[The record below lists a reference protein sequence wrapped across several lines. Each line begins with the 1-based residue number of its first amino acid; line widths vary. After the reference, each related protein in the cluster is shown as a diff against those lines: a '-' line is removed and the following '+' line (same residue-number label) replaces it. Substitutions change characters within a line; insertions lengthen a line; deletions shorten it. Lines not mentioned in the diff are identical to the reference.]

1 MNKTTRAFVLACML
15 VSPLAL
21 TACKKEAAVDNAAAE
36 KTVLAA
42 PAKDDDAGWKAY
54 LPAVVQE
61 NMGTI
66 TNNPF
71 LYYLPPESD
80 PEFAA
85 KYERQV
91 ESAKTAMA
99 RGIQKGNLL
108 AFGSPASA
116 KMADL
121 MLVAFADVPPDTL
134 KGVRIVFI
142 GEAADNERVKTAL
155 APTGADYVFVEAK

>member
-1 MNKTTRAFVLACML
+1 MNTTTRALLLACML
-15 VSPLAL
+15 VSPLVL
-21 TACKKEAAVDNAAAE
+21 TACKKEAPVADEAAE
-36 KTVLAA
+36 KKVLTA
-42 PAKDDDAGWKAY
+42 PGRDDDAGWKAY

-61 NMGTI
+61 NMGTV

-99 RGIQKGNLL
+99 RGVQKGNLL

-116 KMADL
+116 RMADL
-121 MLVAFADVPPDTL
+121 IEVAFKDVPADTMS
-134 KGVRIVFI
+134 GVRILFI
-142 GEAADNERVKTAL
+142 GDAADNPRVKVAL
-155 APTGADYVFVEAK
+155 EPSGAEYVFVEAK

>member
-1 MNKTTRAFVLACML
+1 MNTTTRALLLACML
-15 VSPLAL
+15 VSPLVL
-21 TACKKEAAVDNAAAE
+21 TACKKEAPVADEAAE
-36 KTVLAA
+36 KKVLTA
-42 PAKDDDAGWKAY
+42 PGKDDDAGWKAY

-61 NMGTI
+61 NMGTV

-91 ESAKTAMA
+91 DAAKLAMA
-99 RGIQKGNLL
+99 RGVQKGNLL

-116 KMADL
+116 KMAEL
-121 MLVAFADVPPDTL
+121 IEIAFKEVPPDTM
-134 KGVRIVFI
+134 KGVRILFI
-142 GEAADNERVKTAL
+142 GEAADNPRVQAAL
-155 APTGADYVFVEAK
+155 SPTGAEYVFVEAK

>member
-1 MNKTTRAFVLACML
+1 MNKTTRALLLACL
-15 VSPLAL
+15 LISPLAL
-21 TACKKEAAVDNAAAE
+21 TACKKEAPVTNEAAE
-36 KTVLAA
+36 NKALAA
-42 PAKDDDAGWKAY
+42 PGKDDDAGWKAY
-54 LPAVVQE
+54 LPQVVQQ

-91 ESAKTAMA
+91 EAATTAMA
-99 RGIQKGNLL
+99 RGVQKGNLL

-121 MLVAFADVPPDTL
+121 IEVAFKDVPADTL

-142 GEAADNERVKTAL
+142 GDAADNARVQVAL
-155 APTGADYVFVEAK
+155 SHTGADYVFVEAK

>member
-1 MNKTTRAFVLACML
+1 MNNTTRAFLLACML

-21 TACKKEAAVDNAAAE
+21 TACKKEAPVANAASE
-36 KTVLAA
+36 KTALTA

-61 NMGTI
+61 NMGNI
-66 TNNPF
+66 TSNPF

-91 ESAKTAMA
+91 ESATTAMG
-99 RGIQKGNLL
+99 RGVQKGNLL

-116 KMADL
+116 KMAEL
-121 MLVAFADVPPDTL
+121 MEVAFKDVPPDTM
-134 KGVRIVFI
+134 KGVRILFI
-142 GEAADNERVKTAL
+142 GDAADNPRVQAAL
-155 APTGADYVFVEAK
+155 APTGADYVFIEAK

>member
-1 MNKTTRAFVLACML
+1 MNTTTRALLLACML
-15 VSPLAL
+15 VSPLVL
-21 TACKKEAAVDNAAAE
+21 TACKKEAPVADEAAE
-36 KTVLAA
+36 KKVLTA

-61 NMGTI
+61 NMGTV

-99 RGIQKGNLL
+99 RGVQKGNLL

-116 KMADL
+116 RMADL
-121 MLVAFADVPPDTL
+121 IEVAFKDVPADTMS
-134 KGVRIVFI
+134 GVRILFI
-142 GEAADNERVKTAL
+142 GDAADNPRVKVAL
-155 APTGADYVFVEAK
+155 EPSGAEYVFVEAK

>member
-1 MNKTTRAFVLACML
+1 MNKTTRALLLACL
-15 VSPLAL
+15 VVSPLAL
-21 TACKKEAAVDNAAAE
+21 VACKKEAPVDNEATEA
-36 KTVLAA
+36 KVLVA

-99 RGIQKGNLL
+99 RGVQKGNLL

-121 MLVAFADVPPDTL
+121 ILVAFAEVPADTL
-134 KGVRIVFI
+134 KGVRILFI
-142 GEAADNERVKTAL
+142 GDAADNERVKAAL
-155 APTGADYVFVEAK
+155 APPGAGYVFIGAK

>member
-1 MNKTTRAFVLACML
+1 MNKTMRSLLLASLL

-21 TACKKEAAVDNAAAE
+21 TACKKEAPVANQAAE
-36 KTVLAA
+36 AKALVA

-66 TNNPF
+66 TNSPF

-80 PEFAA
+80 PDFEA
-85 KYERQV
+85 KFGRQV
-91 ESAKTAMA
+91 DAATLAMS
-99 RGIQKGNLL
+99 RGVQKGNLL

-116 KMADL
+116 KMAEL
-121 MLVAFADVPPDTL
+121 IEIAFKEVPPDTM
-134 KGVRIVFI
+134 KGVRILFI
-142 GEAADNERVKTAL
+142 GEAADNPRVQAAL
-155 APTGADYVFVEAK
+155 SPTGADYVFVEAK